1 MSSRFDMTFKILLF
15 DNNELSYRIYIPSVM
30 DVNKFYVKVF
40 LGSNITKPVHNNN
53 NYSSLFKNNNIL
65 SQF

>member
-1 MSSRFDMTFKILLF
+1 
-15 DNNELSYRIYIPSVM
+15 M
-30 DVNKFYVKVF
+30 DVNTFYIQFF
-40 LGSNITKPVHNNN
+40 LESNITTTVHNNN